1 MSKFMLVKE
10 WVELYKL
17 PAHKKLHMSPYTRL
31 GLALLVV
38 GAIIVGLGT
47 YYDRGG
53 ISLYGLFFVAA
64 GFVLYFAST
73 IVTYKNT
80 RKWELV
86 LG

>member
-1 MSKFMLVKE
+1 
-10 WVELYKL
+10 
-17 PAHKKLHMSPYTRL
+17 MSPYTRL

-38 GAIIVGLGT
+38 GALIVGLGT

-53 ISLYGLFFVAA
+53 ISLYGLFFVVA

-80 RKWELV
+80 RK
-86 LG
+86 

>member
-1 MSKFMLVKE
+1 
-10 WVELYKL
+10 
-17 PAHKKLHMSPYTRL
+17 MSPYTRL

-53 ISLYGLFFVAA
+53 ISLYGLFFVVA

-80 RKWELV
+80 RK
-86 LG
+86 